1 MADLVL
7 DSSVTLAWFLP
18 DERRAG
24 ADVLLDRVTSAGAIA
39 PTLWPIEVGN
49 AFLAAQRRGRV
60 SQAERTQALG
70 FLASLPIDIDPAT
83 GKEAWTA
90 SLSLAEQHGLTLY
103 DAVYLELAI
112 RQNLPLASLDRQLQ
126 RAATAVGIAV
136 LSG

>member
-39 PTLWPIEVGN
+39 PTLWPVEVGN
-49 AFLAAQRRGRV
+49 AFLIAQRRGRV

-83 GKEAWTA
+83 GTQAWTA
-90 SLSLAEQHGLTLY
+90 SLNLAEQHGLTLY

-112 RQNLPLASLDRQLQ
+112 RQNLPLASLDRQLR
-126 RAATAVGIAV
+126 RAAAAVGVV
-136 LSG
+136 LLDG

>member
-1 MADLVL
+1 VADLVL
-7 DSSVTLAWFLP
+7 DSSITLAWFLP

-24 ADVLLDRVTSAGAIA
+24 ADVLLDRVTTAGAIA

-49 AFLAAQRRGRV
+49 AFLVAQRHGRV

-83 GKEAWTA
+83 GAQAWAA

-112 RQNLPLASLDRQLQ
+112 RQNLPLASLDRQLL
-126 RAATAVGIAV
+126 RAAAAAGVATLG
-136 LSG
+136 G